1 MYYDE
6 TNSHPLDAS
15 VFFADVPS
23 STQPMELGGVKCF
36 FFLFFFN
43 TSVLTKKMPYDE
55 NDNNLLMRVMITLF
69 LNASLKM
76 LITLRGSTSFNLA
89 IQREDHFIIQTPLPH
104 YHLGDDGITNISSDI
119 LIES

>member
-1 MYYDE
+1 M
-6 TNSHPLDAS
+6 
-15 VFFADVPS
+15 
-23 STQPMELGGVKCF
+23 M
-36 FFLFFFN
+36 
-43 TSVLTKKMPYDE
+43 KMTI
-55 NDNNLLMRVMITLF
+55 NLLMRVMITLF